1 MPEADDFAEFVAAR
15 SGALLRTAY
24 LLTGDHH
31 EAEDLVQTA
40 LIKVVPRW
48 GRLREPEPYVRRVLV
63 NESISR
69 WRRRRWRETSVPEVH
84 DRTITGHDVEEQLV
98 LRQALAR
105 LAPKQRAV
113 VVLRYFDDLTEAQTA
128 GVLGISVGTVKSQ
141 SRDALARLR
150 ELVPDLDDATINQR
164 PAGAPTPP

>member
-1 MPEADDFAEFVAAR
+1 VPEADDFAEFVAAR

-84 DRTITGHDVEEQLV
+84 DRTITGHDVDEQLV

-105 LAPKQRAV
+105 LAPRQRAV

-128 GVLGISVGTVKSQ
+128 GVLGISLGTVKSQ

-150 ELVPDLDDATINQR
+150 VLVPDLDDSTINQR

>member
-84 DRTITGHDVEEQLV
+84 DRTITGHDVDEQLV

-105 LAPKQRAV
+105 LAPRQRAV

-128 GVLGISVGTVKSQ
+128 GVLGISLGTVKSQ

-150 ELVPDLDDATINQR
+150 VLVPDLDDSTINQR